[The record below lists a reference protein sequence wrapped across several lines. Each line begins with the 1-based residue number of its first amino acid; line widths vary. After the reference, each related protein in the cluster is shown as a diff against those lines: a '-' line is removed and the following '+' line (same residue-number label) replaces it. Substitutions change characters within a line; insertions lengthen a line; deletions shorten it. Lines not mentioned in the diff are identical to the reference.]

1 MTERCLK
8 TLRAHEIALFIVS
21 IRTRARQARGNCSD
35 WIGRRQG
42 NSAGFSQTR
51 LMKALVFSLLFHVV
65 ILAAMIFCFGGKP
78 AKHQEMITVFLSDEE
93 PSRGAASGKAGT
105 SGGAAVLR
113 APRGADH
120 ASTRK
125 KKNEAPSLQSLPS
138 PPPTAV
144 PLRETKKEKTAAPEE
159 TNVARDTTGPPAQSS
174 ARSPLVGG
182 PGDAG
187 GTGSG
192 GGGSGM
198 GRSAGRGA
206 GDGAGGGG
214 FGAGSGRGLGAGSGE
229 GQPSYLREHY
239 AYIKEI
245 INKSLQYPPVAR
257 RMGWQGVVQITFV
270 VLENGFAEHVRIT
283 KSSGHAMLDQAVVKV
298 VQRVQP
304 FPRPPAKAELT
315 VPVVFRLENGAEA
328 G

>member
-1 MTERCLK
+1 
-8 TLRAHEIALFIVS
+8 
-21 IRTRARQARGNCSD
+21 
-35 WIGRRQG
+35 
-42 NSAGFSQTR
+42 
-51 LMKALVFSLLFHVV
+51 
-65 ILAAMIFCFGGKP
+65 
-78 AKHQEMITVFLSDEE
+78 
-93 PSRGAASGKAGT
+93 
-105 SGGAAVLR
+105 
-113 APRGADH
+113 
-120 ASTRK
+120 
-125 KKNEAPSLQSLPS
+125 
-138 PPPTAV
+138 
-144 PLRETKKEKTAAPEE
+144 
-159 TNVARDTTGPPAQSS
+159 
-174 ARSPLVGG
+174 
-182 PGDAG
+182 
-187 GTGSG
+187 
-192 GGGSGM
+192 M